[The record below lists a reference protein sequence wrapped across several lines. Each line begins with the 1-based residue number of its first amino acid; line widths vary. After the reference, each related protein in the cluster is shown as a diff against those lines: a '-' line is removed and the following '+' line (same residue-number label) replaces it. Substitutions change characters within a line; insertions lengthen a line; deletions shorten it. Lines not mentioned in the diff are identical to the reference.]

1 MYELCF
7 SVEYLQFWLGQTA
20 GMAERVRDKSK
31 RKKNNTLTEII
42 NVGEEG
48 VELPRIY
55 GISVSK
61 LYRQYGCRRYGLKKM
76 IYEMHTAVNVGLSIL
91 QWLFFSTDVPGQS
104 SLPLSLRK
112 RMLFSSCF
120 SKTLQF
126 RSSTGMLTLMI
137 IVLFLMQ
144 SREQLGSF
152 CLLAEISIV
161 YLLRIIQQLQIS
173 PCQFDFQ

>member
-1 MYELCF
+1 MNCVF
-7 SVEYLQFWLGQTA
+7 QWNISNFGWVRLQGWQKESETRA
-20 GMAERVRDKSK
+20 RENKIT
-31 RKKNNTLTEII
+31 TLTEII

-61 LYRQYGCRRYGLKKM
+61 LYRQYGCRRQGLKKM

-173 PCQFDFQ
+173 PYQFDFH